1 MKSITPGP
9 WTREGGLIV
18 DEAGNVIAGRYA
30 RLHKEKGEGYG
41 TISPTEADA
50 NCQAMSAV
58 PELLEACEAVL
69 SELRRWRDMKPEQW
83 DALVDVGMCNA
94 WDGIK
99 QAIAKARGEA

>member
-1 MKSITPGP
+1 MKSITPGE

-58 PELLEACEAVL
+58 PSMLATLGALGAWLIAPDL
-69 SELRRWRDMKPEQW
+69 SADTLKGMRSLITATMNK
-83 DALVDVGMCNA
+83 ALG
-94 WDGIK
+94 K
-99 QAIAKARGEA
+99 EKT